1 MKQQWNRSSQLCR
14 RAEGPWN
21 ASKYEG
27 NELSPAIQTHE
38 VAIEIGGIP
47 VLLRTE
53 DASFRDLLENRYA
66 GFVSRTARP
75 KFEFDVDV
83 GPHGASTDEDLQVKI
98 QAGKWLLRRGDFNS
112 EWDPRAGK
120 GWIRQSANP
129 YSIDSVLRIVHS
141 LILARE
147 GGFLVHSASA
157 IRNGRAFLFSGLSG
171 AGKTTISRLAPS
183 DVTLLTDEISY
194 VRRDGEG
201 YRACGT
207 PFAGELARLGE
218 NCSAPVATLFF
229 LEQGPKNQIRPI
241 SSADAVRRLLRNILF
256 FADDPELVKL
266 VFRSALDFVT
276 LVPAR
281 RLTFLPDERVWELV
295 D

>member
-1 MKQQWNRSSQLCR
+1 MTGMTQGTQVI
-14 RAEGPWN
+14 
-21 ASKYEG
+21 
-27 NELSPAIQTHE
+27 AID
-38 VAIEIGGIP
+38 IGGTP
-47 VLLRTE
+47 VMLRTRNGR
-53 DASFRDLLENRYA
+53 FHKLLESRYA
-66 GFVSRTARP
+66 GFVNARARA
-75 KFEFDVDV
+75 KVEFKVDLIAPGV
-83 GPHGASTDEDLQVKI
+83 SSDEDVQVKMED
-98 QAGKWLLRRGDFNS
+98 GKWSLRRGDFNS

-157 IRNGRAFLFSGLSG
+157 IRNGRAFLFSGVSG

-194 VRRDGEG
+194 IRRDGEG

-229 LEQGPKNQIRPI
+229 LEQGPKNQIQPI
-241 SSADAVRRLLRNILF
+241 SSADAARRLLRNILF
-256 FADDPELVKL
+256 FVDDPELVKL

-276 LVPAR
+276 IVPVR